1 MLPKFRAKIVKGQPV
16 IAVQQFC
23 QYEAYLAGLEGKDVE
38 IIVQRP
44 QHSKSTNQLAYL
56 HGVVFRLASEES
68 GYTPNEVKGLLKG
81 EFLTEYVVSKT
92 TGKEIPIV
100 KSLADLSVGQMAE
113 FIDSC
118 IILVAKNWH
127 VVVPSPDTVVIK

>member
-1 MLPKFRAKIVKGQPV
+1 MIPKFRAKIVEGQPM
-16 IAVQQFC
+16 IAVQQQC
-23 QYEAYLAGLEGKDVE
+23 QYEAYLTGLEGKDVDL
-38 IIVQRP
+38 IVQR
-44 QHSKSTNQLAYL
+44 QQRSKSLNQLAYL

-100 KSLADLSVGQMAE
+100 KSLADLKVGEMAK
-113 FIDSC
+113 FIDDC
-118 IILVAKNWH
+118 IIIVAKNWH
-127 VVVPSPDTVVIK
+127 VVVPPPDTVVIK